1 MRGQEGG
8 GTEGESCL
16 VWVSRRERVKER
28 PLETGRNIIG
38 RGERLLLLLSYFTL
52 PVDFTSIALF
62 FFSPYTLLL
71 LLGLFLFIY
80 RSTGANDRTKS
91 LVS

>member
-16 VWVSRRERVKER
+16 VWVSGRGGGRVKER
-28 PLETGRNIIG
+28 PLETGIG
-38 RGERLLLLLSYFTL
+38 RDERLLLLLSYFTL

-80 RSTGANDRTKS
+80 RSTRH
-91 LVS
+91 